1 LLIIGNKCIKERK
14 VGMKIGLYNLVS
26 EVHNE
31 EYINST
37 LQGFLADIEEKLGEK
52 CENITLEDF
61 NRNEYFSLIF
71 VKSGGVE
78 GKFKQIF
85 KQVKG
90 PYLLLSG
97 GLHNSFAASLE
108 IASFLKQN
116 GEKVEI
122 IHGDSDYIARRIK
135 ELRKIFKTKNRLAST
150 KLGVIGKPS
159 DWLIASDVD
168 YKKIKDTLG
177 ISLIDVEMGELVK
190 EIDQSRQF
198 THPKIEEVKNK
209 GFDSKSI
216 DGALKIYSGFKAIV
230 NKYKFDGITVRCFDL
245 LEIYKNTG
253 CLGLSLL
260 NDEGIVAGCEGDIPA
275 LISMVILHYLT
286 DEPVFMANPSSI
298 DIDKNEII
306 LAHCTLPLNMPD
318 EFYLKTH
325 FESDLGVGIK
335 GNIKEEEATIFK
347 LSRDGKEY
355 FVSGGEI
362 IENLNNENLCRTQI
376 RFKMNE
382 SVKYFLQNSL
392 GNHHLI
398 CKGDRSELIREF
410 FKW

>member
-1 LLIIGNKCIKERK
+1 
-14 VGMKIGLYNLVS
+14 MKIGLYNLVS
-26 EVHNE
+26 EAHNE
-31 EYINST
+31 RYISIT

-52 CENITLEDF
+52 FENVSLENF
-61 NRNEYFSLIF
+61 NQNEYFSLIF
-71 VKSGGVE
+71 IKSGGVE

-90 PYLLLSG
+90 PYLLLSS

-135 ELRKIFKTKNRLAST
+135 ELSKIFEAKSRLAST

-168 YKKIKDTLG
+168 YDKIKDTLG
-177 ISLIDVEMGELVK
+177 ISLVDIEIYELIK
-190 EIDQSRQF
+190 EIEQKHRF
-198 THPKIEEVKNK
+198 AHPRLNDIKNK
-209 GFDSKSI
+209 GFDGKSI
-216 DGALKIYSGFKAIV
+216 DGALKIYNGLKAIV
-230 NKYKFDGITVRCFDL
+230 NKYKVDGITVRCFDL

-260 NDEGIVAGCEGDIPA
+260 NDEGIAAGCEGDIPA

-325 FESDLGVGIK
+325 FESGLGVGIK
-335 GNIKEEEATIFK
+335 GVIREREATIFK

-362 IENLNNENLCRTQI
+362 IENLNSENLCRTQI

-382 SVKYFLQNSL
+382 GVKYFLQNSL

-398 CKGDRSELIREF
+398 CKGDYSELVREF

>member
-1 LLIIGNKCIKERK
+1 
-14 VGMKIGLYNLVS
+14 MKIGLYNLVS

-31 EYINST
+31 GYVSST

-52 CENITLEDF
+52 FENINLENFSRKD
-61 NRNEYFSLIF
+61 YFPLIF
-71 VKSGGVE
+71 IKSGGVE
-78 GKFKQIF
+78 GKFKQIY
-85 KQVKG
+85 KQVGG
-90 PYLLLSG
+90 PYLLLSS

-108 IASFLKQN
+108 IASFLKQK

-135 ELRKIFKTKNRLAST
+135 ELSKIFKVKNRLALT

-168 YKKIKDTLG
+168 YDKVKDVLG
-177 ISLIDVEMGELVK
+177 ISLIDIEIDELIK
-190 EIDQSRQF
+190 EIDQDHSF
-198 THPKIEEVKNK
+198 AHPKLNDIKNK
-209 GFDSKSI
+209 GFDSESI
-216 DGALKIYSGFKAIV
+216 NGALKIYSGFKAIV
-230 NKYKFDGITVRCFDL
+230 NKYKLDGITVRCFDL

-260 NDEGIVAGCEGDIPA
+260 NEEETVAGCEGDIPA
-275 LISMVILHYLT
+275 LISMAILHYLT

-325 FESDLGVGIK
+325 FESGLGVGIK
-335 GNIKEEEATIFK
+335 GVIGEGEATIFK
-347 LSRDGKEY
+347 LSGDGKEY

-362 IENLNNENLCRTQI
+362 IENLDKESLCRTQI
-376 RFKMNE
+376 RMKVDE
-382 SVKYFLQNSL
+382 DIKYFLQNSL

-398 CKGDRSELIREF
+398 CKGDYNKLVREF

>member
-1 LLIIGNKCIKERK
+1 
-14 VGMKIGLYNLVS
+14 MKIGLYNLIS
-26 EVHNE
+26 NVHNE

-37 LQGFLADIEEKLGEK
+37 LQGFLEDIEEKLGK
-52 CENITLEDF
+52 KFENINLEDF
-61 NRNEYFSLIF
+61 NQKDYFPLFFI
-71 VKSGGVE
+71 KSGGVE

-90 PYLLLSG
+90 PYLLLSS

-108 IASFLKQN
+108 IASFLKQK

-122 IHGDSDYIARRIK
+122 IHGDSNYIARRIRG
-135 ELRKIFKTKNRLAST
+135 LSKIFEVKSRLAST

-168 YKKIKDTLG
+168 YKKVKDNLG
-177 ISLIDVEMGELVK
+177 ISLIDIEMDELVK
-190 EIDQSRQF
+190 EIDQRHHF
-198 THPKIEEVKNK
+198 AHPKLNDIKNK

-216 DGALKIYSGFKAIV
+216 EGALKIYSGFKAIV

-245 LEIYKNTG
+245 LDIYKNTG

-260 NDEGIVAGCEGDIPA
+260 NDEGIMAGCEGDIPA
-275 LISMVILHYLT
+275 LISMTILHYLT

-298 DIDKNEII
+298 DIDQNEII

-325 FESDLGVGIK
+325 FESGLGVGIK
-335 GNIKEEEATIFK
+335 GNIKEGEATIFK
-347 LSRDGKEY
+347 LSQDGKEY

-362 IENLNNENLCRTQI
+362 IENLNSKNLCRTQI
-376 RFKMNE
+376 RFRMNE
-382 SVKYFLQNSL
+382 EVKYFLQNSL

-398 CKGDRSELIREF
+398 CKGDYCKLVREF

>member
-1 LLIIGNKCIKERK
+1 
-14 VGMKIGLYNLVS
+14 MKIGLYNLVS

-31 EYINST
+31 EYVNST

-52 CENITLEDF
+52 FENISLEEF
-61 NRNEYFSLIF
+61 NKNEYFPIIF
-71 VKSGGVE
+71 IKSGGVE
-78 GKFKQIF
+78 RKFKQIF
-85 KQVKG
+85 KQIKG
-90 PYLLLSG
+90 PYLLLSS

-108 IASFLKQN
+108 IASFLKQK
-116 GEKVEI
+116 GRRVEI
-122 IHGDSDYIARRIK
+122 IYGDSDYIARRIK
-135 ELRKIFKTKNRLAST
+135 ELSKIFKVKSRLAST
-150 KLGVIGKPS
+150 KLGVVGKPS

-168 YKKIKDTLG
+168 YLNVKETLG
-177 ISLIDVEMGELVK
+177 ISLIDIEMNELVK
-190 EIDQSRQF
+190 EIGQGHRF
-198 THPKIEEVKNK
+198 AHPKLNDIKNK

-216 DGALKIYSGFKAIV
+216 EEALKIYNGFKAIV

-286 DEPVFMANPSSI
+286 DEPVFMANPASI
-298 DIDKNEII
+298 DIDKKEII

-318 EFYLKTH
+318 EFCLKTH
-325 FESDLGVGIK
+325 FESGLGVGIK
-335 GNIKEEEATIFK
+335 GVIGEGEATIFK
-347 LSRDGKEY
+347 FSGDGKNY

-362 IENLNNENLCRTQI
+362 IENLNSENLCRTQI
-376 RFKMNE
+376 RFRMNE
-382 SVKYFLQNSL
+382 GVKYFLQNSL

-398 CKGDRSELIREF
+398 CKGDYSEIVREF

>member
-1 LLIIGNKCIKERK
+1 
-14 VGMKIGLYNLVS
+14 MKIGLYNLVS

-31 EYINST
+31 GYINST
-37 LQGFLADIEEKLGEK
+37 LQGFLADIEEKLGRKLESI
-52 CENITLEDF
+52 NLEDF
-61 NRNEYFSLIF
+61 NKDKDYFPLIF
-71 VKSGGVE
+71 IKSGGVE
-78 GKFKQIF
+78 GKFKYIF

-90 PYLLLSG
+90 PYLLLSS

-108 IASFLKQN
+108 IASFLRQK
-116 GEKVEI
+116 GKKVEI

-135 ELRKIFKTKNRLAST
+135 ELSKIFEVKNRLAST

-159 DWLIASDVD
+159 DWLIASEVD
-168 YKKIKDTLG
+168 YKKVKDNLG
-177 ISLIDVEMGELVK
+177 ISLIDIEMDELVK
-190 EIDQSRQF
+190 KIDQDHNF
-198 THPKIEEVKNK
+198 DHAKLNDIKNK

-216 DGALKIYSGFKAIV
+216 EGALKIYSGFKAIV
-230 NKYKFDGITVRCFDL
+230 NKYKFDGITVRCYDL

-260 NDEGIVAGCEGDIPA
+260 NDEGILAGCEGDIPA
-275 LISMVILHYLT
+275 LISMVILYYLT
-286 DEPVFMANPSSI
+286 NEPVFMANPSSI

-325 FESDLGVGIK
+325 FESGLGVGIK
-335 GNIKEEEATIFK
+335 GVIGEGEATIFK
-347 LSRDGKEY
+347 LSQDGKEY

-362 IENLNNENLCRTQI
+362 NENLNSENLCRTQI
-376 RFKMNE
+376 RFRMNE
-382 SVKYFLQNSL
+382 GVKYFLQNSL

-398 CKGDRSELIREF
+398 CKGDYSKLVREF

>member
-1 LLIIGNKCIKERK
+1 
-14 VGMKIGLYNLVS
+14 MKIGLYNLVS
-26 EVHNE
+26 EVHDE
-31 EYINST
+31 GYINST
-37 LQGFLADIEEKLGEK
+37 LQGFLADIEEKLGGK
-52 CENITLEDF
+52 FENINLEDF
-61 NRNEYFSLIF
+61 NKDKDYFPLIF
-71 VKSGGVE
+71 IKSGGVE

-90 PYLLLSG
+90 PYLLLSS

-108 IASFLKQN
+108 IASFLKQK
-116 GEKVEI
+116 GKKVEI
-122 IHGDSDYIARRIK
+122 IHGDSSYIARRIK
-135 ELRKIFKTKNRLAST
+135 ELSKIFEVKSRLASA

-168 YKKIKDTLG
+168 YLKVKDTLG
-177 ISLIDVEMGELVK
+177 ISLIDIKMDELVK
-190 EIDQSRQF
+190 EIDQNHHF
-198 THPKIEEVKNK
+198 THPKLKNIREK
-209 GFDSKSI
+209 GFNKKSI
-216 DGALKIYSGFKAIV
+216 DGALKIYSGFKTIV
-230 NKYKFDGITVRCFDL
+230 NKYKLDGITVRCFDL

-286 DEPVFMANPSSI
+286 NEPVFMANPSSI

-325 FESDLGVGIK
+325 FESGLGVGIK
-335 GNIKEEEATIFK
+335 GNIKEGKATIFK

-362 IENLNNENLCRTQI
+362 IENLNSENLCRTQI
-376 RFKMNE
+376 RFRMNE
-382 SVKYFLQNSL
+382 GVKYFLQNSL

-398 CKGDRSELIREF
+398 CKGDYSELVREF

>member
-1 LLIIGNKCIKERK
+1 
-14 VGMKIGLYNLVS
+14 MKIGLYNLVS

-31 EYINST
+31 GYINST

-52 CENITLEDF
+52 FENINL
-61 NRNEYFSLIF
+61 EYFNHKDYFPLIF
-71 VKSGGVE
+71 IKSGGVE

-90 PYLLLSG
+90 PYLLLSS

-108 IASFLKQN
+108 IASFLKQK
-116 GEKVEI
+116 GKKVEI
-122 IHGDSDYIARRIK
+122 IHGDSNYIARRIK
-135 ELRKIFKTKNRLAST
+135 ELSKIFEVKNRLTST

-168 YKKIKDTLG
+168 YLKVKETLG
-177 ISLIDVEMGELVK
+177 ISLIDIEMEELVK
-190 EIDQSRQF
+190 EIDQDHNF
-198 THPKIEEVKNK
+198 AHPKLNDIKNK

-216 DGALKIYSGFKAIV
+216 DGALKIYNGFKAIV
-230 NKYKFDGITVRCFDL
+230 NKYKLDGITVRCFDL

-260 NDEGIVAGCEGDIPA
+260 NDEGITAGCEGDIPA
-275 LISMVILHYLT
+275 LISMVILHYLS

-318 EFYLKTH
+318 KFYLKTH
-325 FESDLGVGIK
+325 FESGLGVGIK
-335 GNIKEEEATIFK
+335 GNIKEGKATIFK
-347 LSRDGKEY
+347 VSRDGKEY

-362 IENLNNENLCRTQI
+362 IENLNSENLCRTQI
-376 RFKMNE
+376 RFRMNE
-382 SVKYFLQNSL
+382 GVKYFLQNSL
-392 GNHHLI
+392 ANHHLI
-398 CKGDRSELIREF
+398 CKGDYNKLVREF

>member
-1 LLIIGNKCIKERK
+1 
-14 VGMKIGLYNLVS
+14 MKIGLYNLIS
-26 EVHNE
+26 DVHRE
-31 EYINST
+31 GYVNST
-37 LQGFLADIEEKLGEK
+37 LQRFLVDIEEKLGEK
-52 CENITLEDF
+52 FENINLEDF
-61 NRNEYFSLIF
+61 DKDYFPLIF
-71 VKSGGVE
+71 IKSGGVE
-78 GKFKQIF
+78 GKFKEIF

-90 PYLLLSG
+90 PYLLLSS
-97 GLHNSFAASLE
+97 GLHNSLAASLE
-108 IASFLKQN
+108 IASFLKQ
-116 GEKVEI
+116 KKKRVEI

-135 ELRKIFKTKNRLAST
+135 ELRKIFQVKNRLVFS

-168 YKKIKDTLG
+168 YLKVKDTLG
-177 ISLIDVEMGELVK
+177 ISLIDIKMDELVK
-190 EIDQSRQF
+190 EIDQDHHF
-198 THPKIEEVKNK
+198 AHPKLKNIREK
-209 GFDSKSI
+209 GFNKKSI
-216 DGALKIYSGFKAIV
+216 EGALKIYSGFKAIV

-260 NDEGIVAGCEGDIPA
+260 NDEGIMAGCEGDVPA
-275 LISMVILHYLT
+275 LISMTILHLLT

-325 FESDLGVGIK
+325 FESGIGVGIK
-335 GNIKEEEATIFK
+335 GDIREGEATIFK
-347 LSRDGKEY
+347 LSGDGKEY

-362 IENLNNENLCRTQI
+362 VENLSKENLCRTQI
-376 RFKMNE
+376 RLRMNE
-382 SVKYFLQNSL
+382 DVKYFLQNSI

-398 CKGDRSELIREF
+398 CRGDNSKLVREF
-410 FKW
+410 FEW

>member
-1 LLIIGNKCIKERK
+1 
-14 VGMKIGLYNLVS
+14 MKIGLCNLVS

-31 EYINST
+31 GYINQT
-37 LQGFLADIEEKLGEK
+37 LKAFITEIEEKLGEK
-52 CENITLEDF
+52 FKNINLDDF
-61 NRNEYFSLIF
+61 KRKDYFPLIF
-71 VKSGGVE
+71 IKSGGVE

-90 PYLLLSG
+90 PCLLLSSR
-97 GLHNSFAASLE
+97 LHNSFAASLE
-108 IASFLKQN
+108 IASFLKQK

-122 IHGDSDYIARRIK
+122 IHGDSNYIARRIK
-135 ELRKIFKTKNRLAST
+135 ELSKIFEVKSRLTST

-168 YKKIKDTLG
+168 YNKVKDDLG
-177 ISLIDVEMGELVK
+177 ISLIDIEMDELIK
-190 EIDQSRQF
+190 EIEQKHRFD
-198 THPKIEEVKNK
+198 HPKLNDIKNK

-216 DGALKIYSGFKAIV
+216 DGALKIYNGFKAIV

-260 NDEGIVAGCEGDIPA
+260 NDEGIIAGCEGDIPA
-275 LISMVILHYLT
+275 LISMTILHYLT

-325 FESDLGVGIK
+325 FESGLGVGIK
-335 GNIKEEEATIFK
+335 GNIKEGKATIFK

-362 IENLNNENLCRTQI
+362 IENLNSENLCRTQI
-376 RFKMNE
+376 RFRMNE
-382 SVKYFLQNSL
+382 GVKYFLQNSL

-398 CKGDRSELIREF
+398 CKGDYSEIVREF

>member
-1 LLIIGNKCIKERK
+1 
-14 VGMKIGLYNLVS
+14 MKIGLYNLVS

-31 EYINST
+31 EYISST
-37 LQGFLADIEEKLGEK
+37 LQGFLVDIEEKLGEK
-52 CENITLEDF
+52 FENISLGNF
-61 NRNEYFSLIF
+61 NRKDYFPLIF
-71 VKSGGVE
+71 IKSGGVE

-85 KQVKG
+85 TQIKG
-90 PYLLLSG
+90 PYLLLSS

-108 IASFLKQN
+108 IASFLKQK
-116 GEKVEI
+116 EKKVEI

-135 ELRKIFKTKNRLAST
+135 ELRKIFQVKNKLISI

-168 YKKIKDTLG
+168 YNKVKDVLG
-177 ISLIDVEMGELVK
+177 ISLIDIEMDELVK
-190 EIDQSRQF
+190 EIDQDYNF
-198 THPKIEEVKNK
+198 THPKLNDIKNK

-216 DGALKIYSGFKAIV
+216 DRALKIYSGFKAIV
-230 NKYKFDGITVRCFDL
+230 NKYKLDGITVRCFDL
-245 LEIYKNTG
+245 LGIYKNTG

-260 NDEGIVAGCEGDIPA
+260 NDERILAGCEGDIPA
-275 LISMVILHYLT
+275 LISMAILHYLT

-318 EFYLKTH
+318 KFYLKTH
-325 FESDLGVGIK
+325 FESGLGVGIK
-335 GNIKEEEATIFK
+335 GVIGEGEATIFK

-362 IENLNNENLCRTQI
+362 IENLDKESLCRTQI
-376 RFKMNE
+376 RMKVDE
-382 SVKYFLQNSL
+382 DIKYFLQNSL
-392 GNHHLI
+392 GNHHLV
-398 CKGDRSELIREF
+398 CKGDYSKLVREF

>member
-1 LLIIGNKCIKERK
+1 
-14 VGMKIGLYNLVS
+14 MKIGLYNLVS

-31 EYINST
+31 EYVNST
-37 LQGFLADIEEKLGEK
+37 LQGFLEDIEEKLGEK
-52 CENITLEDF
+52 FENINLEDF
-61 NRNEYFSLIF
+61 NKDKDCFPLIF
-71 VKSGGVE
+71 IKSGGVE
-78 GKFKQIF
+78 GKFKYIF

-90 PYLLLSG
+90 PYLLLSS

-108 IASFLKQN
+108 IASFLKQE

-122 IHGDSDYIARRIK
+122 IHGDNGYIARRIK
-135 ELRKIFKTKNRLAST
+135 ELSKIFEVKNRLAST

-168 YKKIKDTLG
+168 YKKVKDNLG
-177 ISLIDVEMGELVK
+177 ISLIDIEMDELVK
-190 EIDQSRQF
+190 EIDQDHNF
-198 THPKIEEVKNK
+198 DHLKLNDIKNK

-216 DGALKIYSGFKAIV
+216 EGALKIYSGLKAIV
-230 NKYKFDGITVRCFDL
+230 NKYKLDGITVRCFDL

-260 NDEGIVAGCEGDIPA
+260 NDEGILAGCEGDIPA

-286 DEPVFMANPSSI
+286 NEPVFMANPSSI

-325 FESDLGVGIK
+325 FESGLGVGIK
-335 GNIKEEEATIFK
+335 GVIGEGEATIFK

-362 IENLNNENLCRTQI
+362 IENLNSENLCRTQI
-376 RFKMNE
+376 RFRMNE
-382 SVKYFLQNSL
+382 GVKCFLQNSL

-398 CKGDRSELIREF
+398 CKGDYNKLVREF

>member
-1 LLIIGNKCIKERK
+1 
-14 VGMKIGLYNLVS
+14 MKIGLYNLVS

-31 EYINST
+31 GYINQT
-37 LQGFLADIEEKLGEK
+37 LKGLITEIEEKLGEK
-52 CENITLEDF
+52 FENINLKDF
-61 NRNEYFSLIF
+61 NRKDYFPLIF
-71 VKSGGVE
+71 IKSGGVE

-90 PYLLLSG
+90 PYLLLSS

-108 IASFLKQN
+108 IASFLKQK

-122 IHGDSDYIARRIK
+122 IHGDSDCIARRIK
-135 ELRKIFKTKNRLAST
+135 ELRKIFQVKNKLISI

-168 YKKIKDTLG
+168 YLKVKETLG
-177 ISLIDVEMGELVK
+177 ISLIDIEMDELVK
-190 EIDQSRQF
+190 EIGQNHNF
-198 THPKIEEVKNK
+198 AHPKLKDIREK
-209 GFDSKSI
+209 GFNKKSI
-216 DGALKIYSGFKAIV
+216 DGALKIYHGFKAIV

-260 NDEGIVAGCEGDIPA
+260 NNEGIIAGCEGDIPA
-275 LISMVILHYLT
+275 LISMTILHYLT

-298 DIDKNEII
+298 DINQNEII

-325 FESDLGVGIK
+325 FESGLGVGIK
-335 GNIKEEEATIFK
+335 GNIKEGKATIFK

-362 IENLNNENLCRTQI
+362 IENLDSKNLCRTQI
-376 RFKMNE
+376 RFRMNE
-382 SVKYFLQNSL
+382 GVKYFLQNSL

-398 CKGDRSELIREF
+398 CKGDYSEIVREF

>member
-1 LLIIGNKCIKERK
+1 
-14 VGMKIGLYNLVS
+14 MKIGLYNLVS

-31 EYINST
+31 EYIDST
-37 LQGFLADIEEKLGEK
+37 LQGFLEDIEERLDEK
-52 CENITLEDF
+52 FEKINLEDF
-61 NRNEYFSLIF
+61 NRKDYFSLIF
-71 VKSGGVE
+71 IKSGGAE

-90 PYLLLSG
+90 PYLLLSS
-97 GLHNSFAASLE
+97 GLHNSLAASLE
-108 IASFLKQN
+108 IASFLKQK

-122 IHGDSDYIARRIK
+122 IHGDSDYIAMRIK
-135 ELRKIFKTKNRLAST
+135 ELSKIFKVKNRLAST

-159 DWLIASDVD
+159 DWLIASEVD
-168 YKKIKDTLG
+168 YNKIKETLG
-177 ISLIDVEMGELVK
+177 ISLIDIGMDELVK
-190 EIDQSRQF
+190 EIDRDHNF
-198 THPKIEEVKNK
+198 NHLKLDDIKNK

-216 DGALKIYSGFKAIV
+216 DGALKIYNGFKAIV
-230 NKYKFDGITVRCFDL
+230 NKYKLDGITVRCFDL

-253 CLGLSLL
+253 CLGLALL
-260 NDEGIVAGCEGDIPA
+260 NDEGIMGGCEGDIPA

-286 DEPVFMANPSSI
+286 DEPVFMANPSSV
-298 DIDKNEII
+298 DTNRNKII

-325 FESDLGVGIK
+325 FESGLGVGIQ
-335 GNIKEEEATIFK
+335 GVIEEGEATIFK
-347 LSRDGKEY
+347 LSGDGKKY

-362 IENLNNENLCRTQI
+362 IENLNKESLCRTQI
-376 RFKMNE
+376 RMKVDE
-382 SVKYFLQNSL
+382 DIKYFLQNSL

-398 CKGDRSELIREF
+398 CKGDNSKLVNEF

>member
-1 LLIIGNKCIKERK
+1 MCPYFLEGKID
-14 VGMKIGLYNLVS
+14 MKIGLYSLVS

-31 EYINST
+31 GYINST

-52 CENITLEDF
+52 FENINLKDF
-61 NRNEYFSLIF
+61 DKDYFSLIF
-71 VKSGGVE
+71 IKSGGVE
-78 GKFKQIF
+78 GKFEQIF
-85 KQVKG
+85 TQING
-90 PYLLLSG
+90 PYLLLSS

-108 IASFLKQN
+108 IASFLKQK
-116 GEKVEI
+116 GKRVEI

-135 ELRKIFKTKNRLAST
+135 KLRKIFQVKNKLVSI
-150 KLGVIGKPS
+150 KLGVVGKPS

-168 YKKIKDTLG
+168 YLKVKETLG
-177 ISLIDVEMGELVK
+177 ISLIDIEMDELVK
-190 EIDQSRQF
+190 EIDQRHNF
-198 THPKIEEVKNK
+198 THPKLNDIKNK

-216 DGALKIYSGFKAIV
+216 EGALKIYNGFKTIV
-230 NKYKFDGITVRCFDL
+230 SKYKLKGITVRCFDL
-245 LEIYKNTG
+245 LEVYKNTG

-260 NDEGIVAGCEGDIPA
+260 NDEGIIAGCEGDIPA
-275 LISMVILHYLT
+275 LISMVILYYLT

-325 FESDLGVGIK
+325 FESGLGVGIK
-335 GNIKEEEATIFK
+335 GIIGEGEATIFK
-347 LSRDGKEY
+347 LSGDGKNY

-362 IENLNNENLCRTQI
+362 IENLNKESLCRTQI
-376 RFKMNE
+376 KMKVDE
-382 SVKYFLQNSL
+382 DIKYFLQNSI

-398 CKGDRSELIREF
+398 CRGDNSKLVREF

>member
-1 LLIIGNKCIKERK
+1 MCPYFLKRK
-14 VGMKIGLYNLVS
+14 LDMKIGLYNLVS
-26 EVHNE
+26 EVHDE
-31 EYINST
+31 GYINST
-37 LQGFLADIEEKLGEK
+37 LQGFLADIEEKLGGK
-52 CENITLEDF
+52 FENINLEDF
-61 NRNEYFSLIF
+61 NKDKDYFPLIF
-71 VKSGGVE
+71 IKSGGVE

-90 PYLLLSG
+90 PYLLLSS

-108 IASFLKQN
+108 IASFLKQK
-116 GEKVEI
+116 GKKVEI
-122 IHGDSDYIARRIK
+122 IHGDSSYIARRIK
-135 ELRKIFKTKNRLAST
+135 ELSKIFEVKSRLASA

-168 YKKIKDTLG
+168 YLKVKDTLG
-177 ISLIDVEMGELVK
+177 ISLIDIKMDELVK
-190 EIDQSRQF
+190 EIDQNHHF
-198 THPKIEEVKNK
+198 THPKLKNIREK
-209 GFDSKSI
+209 GFNKKSI
-216 DGALKIYSGFKAIV
+216 DGALKIYSGFKTIV
-230 NKYKFDGITVRCFDL
+230 NKYKLDGITVRCFDL

-286 DEPVFMANPSSI
+286 NEPVFMANPSSI

-325 FESDLGVGIK
+325 FESGLGVGIK
-335 GNIKEEEATIFK
+335 GNIKEGKATIFK

-362 IENLNNENLCRTQI
+362 IENLNSENLCRTQI
-376 RFKMNE
+376 RFRMNE
-382 SVKYFLQNSL
+382 GVKYFLQNSL

-398 CKGDRSELIREF
+398 CKGDYSELVREF

>member
-1 LLIIGNKCIKERK
+1 
-14 VGMKIGLYNLVS
+14 MKIGLYNLVS

-31 EYINST
+31 GYIDQT
-37 LQGFLADIEEKLGEK
+37 LKGFITEIEEKLGEK
-52 CENITLEDF
+52 FENINLEDF
-61 NRNEYFSLIF
+61 NCKDCFPLIF
-71 VKSGGVE
+71 IKSGGVE

-90 PYLLLSG
+90 PCLLLSS

-108 IASFLKQN
+108 IASFLKQK

-135 ELRKIFKTKNRLAST
+135 ELSKIFEVKSRLAST

-168 YKKIKDTLG
+168 YLKVKDTLG
-177 ISLIDVEMGELVK
+177 ISLIDIEMDELVK
-190 EIDQSRQF
+190 EIDQRHHF
-198 THPKIEEVKNK
+198 AHPKLNDIKNK

-216 DGALKIYSGFKAIV
+216 DGALKIYNGFKAIV
-230 NKYKFDGITVRCFDL
+230 NKYKLDGITVRCFDL
-245 LEIYKNTG
+245 LEIYKNSG

-275 LISMVILHYLT
+275 LISMVILCYLT

-306 LAHCTLPLNMPD
+306 LAHCTLPLNMTD
-318 EFYLKTH
+318 KFYLKTH
-325 FESDLGVGIK
+325 FESGIGVGIK
-335 GNIKEEEATIFK
+335 GDIKEGGASIFK
-347 LSRDGKEY
+347 LSGDGKNY

-362 IENLNNENLCRTQI
+362 IENLNKESLCRTQI
-376 RFKMNE
+376 RMKVDE
-382 SVKYFLQNSL
+382 DIKYFLQNSL

-398 CKGDRSELIREF
+398 CRGDNSKLVREF

>member
-1 LLIIGNKCIKERK
+1 
-14 VGMKIGLYNLVS
+14 MKIGLYNLVS

-31 EYINST
+31 EYIDST
-37 LQGFLADIEEKLGEK
+37 LQGFLEDIEEKIGGK
-52 CENITLEDF
+52 FKKINLEDF
-61 NRNEYFSLIF
+61 NKDKDYFPLIF
-71 VKSGGVE
+71 IKSGGVE

-85 KQVKG
+85 TQING
-90 PYLLLSG
+90 PYLLLSS
-97 GLHNSFAASLE
+97 GLHNSLAASLE
-108 IASFLKQN
+108 IASFLKQ
-116 GEKVEI
+116 KKKRVEI

-135 ELRKIFKTKNRLAST
+135 ELSKIFKVKNRLAST

-168 YKKIKDTLG
+168 YNKVKDALG
-177 ISLIDVEMGELVK
+177 ISLIDIEMDELLK
-190 EIDQSRQF
+190 EIDRGHNF
-198 THPKIEEVKNK
+198 THPKLNDIKNK

-216 DGALKIYSGFKAIV
+216 DGALRIYCGFKAIV

-260 NDEGIVAGCEGDIPA
+260 NDEGIMGGCEGDIPA
-275 LISMVILHYLT
+275 LISMAILHYLT

-298 DIDKNEII
+298 DIDKDEII

-318 EFYLKTH
+318 KFYLKTH
-325 FESDLGVGIK
+325 FESDLGVGIE
-335 GNIKEEEATIFK
+335 GVIEEGEATIFK
-347 LSRDGKEY
+347 FSGDGKNY
-355 FVSGGEI
+355 FVSSGEI
-362 IENLNNENLCRTQI
+362 IENLNKESLCRTQI
-376 RFKMNE
+376 RMKLDE
-382 SVKYFLQNSL
+382 DIKYFLQNSI

-398 CKGDRSELIREF
+398 CRGDNSKLVREF

>member
-1 LLIIGNKCIKERK
+1 
-14 VGMKIGLYNLVS
+14 MKIGLYNLIS
-26 EVHNE
+26 DVHRE
-31 EYINST
+31 GYINNT

-52 CENITLEDF
+52 FENINLEDF
-61 NRNEYFSLIF
+61 NKDYFPLIF
-71 VKSGGVE
+71 IKSGGAEV
-78 GKFKQIF
+78 KFEQIF
-85 KQVKG
+85 MQINR
-90 PYLLLSG
+90 PYILLSSSI
-97 GLHNSFAASLE
+97 HNSLAASLE
-108 IASFLKQN
+108 IASFLKQKGKN
-116 GEKVEI
+116 VEI
-122 IHGDSDYIARRIK
+122 IHGSSEYIAKKIK
-135 ELRKIFKTKNRLAST
+135 ELRKIFQVKNKLVSI

-168 YKKIKDTLG
+168 YKKIKETLG
-177 ISLIDVEMGELVK
+177 ISLIDIEMDELAK
-190 EIDQSRQF
+190 EIDQDHHF
-198 THPKIEEVKNK
+198 ANPKLNDIKNK

-216 DGALKIYSGFKAIV
+216 DGALKIYNGFKAIV
-230 NKYKFDGITVRCFDL
+230 NKYKLDGITVRCFDL

-253 CLGLSLL
+253 CVGISLL
-260 NDEGIVAGCEGDIPA
+260 NDEGIVAGCEGDVPA

-286 DEPVFMANPSSI
+286 EEPVFMANPSSI

-325 FESDLGVGIK
+325 FESGLGVGIK
-335 GNIKEEEATIFK
+335 GNIKEGEATLFK

-362 IENLNNENLCRTQI
+362 IENLNSENLCRTQI
-376 RFKMNE
+376 RFRMNE
-382 SVKYFLQNSL
+382 GVKYFLQNSL

-398 CKGDRSELIREF
+398 CKGDYSKLVREF